1 MPIGVYAEDTVVD
14 IATGSDDF
22 SILVTALQQE
32 GLVET
37 LQGEGPFTVFAPTN
51 AAFADLLADLDIT
64 AEELLARE
72 DLTDILL
79 YHVVSGKVMSTDL
92 SDGLEAETVNG
103 ATVVF
108 DLSDGVMVNEST
120 VVTADLEAD
129 NGVVHV
135 IDKVLLPPSEEES
148 DLPATVVDIATSSDD
163 FSILVTALQQEGLV
177 ETLQGEG
184 PFTVFAPTD
193 AAFADLLAELDI
205 TAEELLANEELTNIL
220 LYHVVSGKVMST
232 DLSDGLEAE
241 TVNGAK
247 VMFDLSDGVMV
258 NESTVVTADLEA
270 DNGVVHVIDKV
281 LLPEAEEEEM
291 PATGVATGM
300 GFIMLASIS
309 GLGYIVTKKNR

>member
-1 MPIGVYAEDTVVD
+1 MKKTLALVLVLMLVMPIGVYAEDTVVD
-14 IATGSDDF
+14 IATG
-22 SILVTALQQE
+22 
-32 GLVET
+32 
-37 LQGEGPFTVFAPTN
+37 
-51 AAFADLLADLDIT
+51 
-64 AEELLARE
+64 
-72 DLTDILL
+72 
-79 YHVVSGKVMSTDL
+79 
-92 SDGLEAETVNG
+92 
-103 ATVVF
+103 
-108 DLSDGVMVNEST
+108 
-120 VVTADLEAD
+120 
-129 NGVVHV
+129 
-135 IDKVLLPPSEEES
+135 
-148 DLPATVVDIATSSDD
+148 SDD

-232 DLSDGLEAE
+232 DLTDGLEAE